1 MLHCSHGKYRIK
13 CYISYSVDFTRKG
26 IQLDATQIFYQ
37 GTDSFKHFLTITKL
51 ILIGLLHY
59 LPCLLYNMMIKRYF
73 LLFAIEV
80 SLVLLSCF
88 IHENMKGFTFVDIE
102 YYKFAI
108 AVN

>member
-1 MLHCSHGKYRIK
+1 MGNTELNVIFLIQSILPEKA
-13 CYISYSVDFTRKG
+13 YSLMQHKF
-26 IQLDATQIFYQ
+26 FYQ

-59 LPCLLYNMMIKRYF
+59 LPCLLYNLMMKKYF